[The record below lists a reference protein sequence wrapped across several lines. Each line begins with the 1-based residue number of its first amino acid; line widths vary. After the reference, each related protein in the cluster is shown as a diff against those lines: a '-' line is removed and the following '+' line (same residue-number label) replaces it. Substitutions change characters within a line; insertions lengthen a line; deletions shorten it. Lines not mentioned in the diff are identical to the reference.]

1 MTFSTEKRK
10 IFKVWNDSI
19 ENQFQI
25 TNLSSN
31 DKIILDKIND
41 LNDTDFVYN
50 NVIELSSDWLIPE
63 TQAFD
68 GFTPFRMWKEF
79 EVVINGISKNLI
91 PYIES
96 KVFYRLGDSEISL
109 PIPDDINN
117 PGVPFDEELSDF
129 LINSIVE
136 IKEVIDPRNRNIV
149 YRTSIFLGHSGSEGI
164 PPELQFRFF
173 INITNPSYY
182 QST

>member
-31 DKIILDKIND
+31 DKIILSKITD

-50 NVIELSSDWLIPE
+50 NVVELSSDWLIPE
-63 TQAFD
+63 TQAFE
-68 GFTPFRMWKEF
+68 GFTPFRMFKEF
-79 EVVINGISKNLI
+79 EVVINNISKNLI

-96 KVFYRLGDSEISL
+96 KVFYRLGDNEISL

-117 PGVPFDEELSDF
+117 PDVPFDEELSEF

-136 IKEVIDPRNRNIV
+136 IKEVIDPRTRNIV
-149 YRTSIFLGHSGSEGI
+149 YRTSIFLAHSGSQGI

-173 INITNPSYY
+173 INVVNPSYY